1 MAKEF
6 SVGQVVE
13 HVTYGVG
20 TISAADADRVTV
32 DFELH
37 GLKKFVSSIVRLE
50 PSDKIPQTKSTR
62 KRAAR
67 RKLVA
72 PKVPA

>member
-1 MAKEF
+1 MTKEF

-13 HVTYGVG
+13 HGTYGVG

-32 DFELH
+32 DFESA
-37 GLKKFVSSIVRLE
+37 GTRKFVASIVKLE
-50 PSDKIPQTKSTR
+50 PSDKIPQVKTR
-62 KRAAR
+62 KRAS
-67 RKLVA
+67 RKKAVA